1 MLAPWRLLL
10 YRLVS
15 LYIVLALFPLAADV
29 VTLKNGDR
37 ITGKIVKKDGGKL
50 TVKGELTGDVTVP
63 WDAVTAVSSDQ
74 PLTVVLPGDRI
85 IKGPISP
92 TPEGIEVAAGPERVT
107 APLAEVASIRN
118 EAEQR
123 TYERFLDPHVLDLW
137 AGYFDL
143 GFSLARG
150 NARTNTFTNAL
161 NASRVT
167 LSDKASIYFNQ
178 IYSTAT
184 IDGASAAAAEA
195 IRGGWS
201 YNKNAG
207 SRLYASLFNDYE
219 YDRFQNL
226 DLRFVLGGGAGY
238 TAIRSESTRFDLPF
252 GFAYNHERFSTPL
265 RRNSVEVFWGDDFTR
280 KVNSKLSVRQSFR
293 LFHKLSEEGA
303 TRMNFD
309 LGAAA
314 GINKW
319 LSWQVTASD
328 RYLSNPVAGR
338 RRNDVLLTTGFRI
351 TFAR

>member
-1 MLAPWRLLL
+1 MMVGAMLAPWRLLL

-219 YDRFQNL
+219 YEDRK
-226 DLRFVLGGGAGY
+226 
-238 TAIRSESTRFDLPF
+238 STRL
-252 GFAYNHERFSTPL
+252 
-265 RRNSVEVFWGDDFTR
+265 NSSHSQISYAVFCLKKKKQKDI
-280 KVNSKLSVRQSFR
+280 NAISK
-293 LFHKLSEEGA
+293 
-303 TRMNFD
+303 
-309 LGAAA
+309 
-314 GINKW
+314 
-319 LSWQVTASD
+319 
-328 RYLSNPVAGR
+328 
-338 RRNDVLLTTGFRI
+338 
-351 TFAR
+351 